1 VREVG
6 LELHP
11 NKTRIVYCKDG
22 RRRSS
27 YQHIAFTFLG
37 YTFRP
42 RGVRTK
48 TGTMMTGFNPAISR
62 DALTK
67 IGARVRSWRLH
78 RRTDLSAADLARWV
92 NPQWP
97 CLKGRVVV
105 GGSGSVSGG

>member
-42 RGVRTK
+42 RGVCTK

-67 IGARVRSWRLH
+67 IRER
-78 RRTDLSAADLARWV
+78 
-92 NPQWP
+92 
-97 CLKGRVVV
+97 
-105 GGSGSVSGG
+105 GGPGG